1 MPKKI
6 SGKVLHSRLNGV
18 KLVTALELKR
28 CVKDLSTK
36 VTVRSSIMLGF
47 IVEEVWIMYQQK
59 LLVDTQIESDNHL
72 DIKS

>member
-1 MPKKI
+1 M
-6 SGKVLHSRLNGV
+6 